1 MKSFG
6 NEAETALANAIRL
19 CGQPGFEASLFDLL
33 VRATAADNLVI
44 LAFPK
49 GGAPLVL
56 YQVAPAPSVFAEV
69 RTTYLNGAYLLD
81 PIYDLQRA
89 EAPGGV
95 YRLSDVAPD
104 AFLRSRY
111 YEAYY
116 RQTTIL
122 DELAFICYPHAGLG
136 LTLCLGRDAQSGSP
150 FPARSL
156 EAAARLA
163 PIVLALA
170 ERHWAGLTGARS
182 GNGDILARMTQALR
196 FEKGITLSPRQ
207 AEVAFLI
214 LRGHSTASIAQRLD
228 VSPLTVKVFRR
239 QIYQRCAISS
249 QAELFALMMSMI
261 GPEAG

>member
-1 MKSFG
+1 MKSIG
-6 NEAETALANAIRL
+6 NEAEIALAQAIRL

-33 VRATAADNLVI
+33 VRATSADNLVV

-56 YQVAPAPSVFAEV
+56 YQVAPAPMVFAQV
-69 RTTYLNGAYLLD
+69 GTTYLNGAYLLD
-81 PIYDLQRA
+81 PIHELLVA

-104 AFLRSRY
+104 AFHRSRY

-122 DELAFICYPHAGLG
+122 DELAFLCYPRPGLG

-150 FPARSL
+150 FPARAL
-156 EAAARLA
+156 DAATRLA

-170 ERHWAGLTGARS
+170 ERHWASLTGATS
-182 GNGDILARMTQALR
+182 GIGDVVARMTLALR
-196 FEKGITLSPRQ
+196 LEKGITLSPRQ
-207 AEVAFLI
+207 AEVALLI
-214 LRGHSTASIAQRLD
+214 LRGHSTASIAQRLGL
-228 VSPLTVKVFRR
+228 SPLTVKVFRR
-239 QIYQRCAISS
+239 QIYDRCAISS
-249 QAELFALMMSMI
+249 QAELFALMIAMI
-261 GPEAG
+261 GPEKG